1 VVTGTGAA
9 SFFDHLDVAAAP
21 GDLVALGGHLD
32 VETLLAAYRA
42 GCFPWP
48 APGRDEAALDRVFRR
63 IAVEDDEVPVVPGT
77 DFGATLLPWF
87 SPHPRP
93 ILLPDRVTVPRSLR
107 RRLRRCGWETT
118 MDTAFDAV
126 IAGCADRPETWI
138 TGAMHDA
145 YRALHRAGVARSLEV
160 WAGEELI
167 GGCYGVLTGRVFA
180 GESMFHRV
188 PDASKA
194 GVVDLGRR
202 LAEAGVVM
210 IDTQDESEH
219 MARLGQ
225 FLLHRTDYLGLLHRF
240 RDEPV
245 TLCGDRR
252 PVARLVVS
260 PTVQFSQKG
269 GGALPAGGGAT

>member
-1 VVTGTGAA
+1 VTVAGTA
-9 SFFDHLDVAAAP
+9 SFFDRLDVAGAP
-21 GDLVALGGHLD
+21 HDLVAIGGCLD

-48 APGRDEAALDRVFRR
+48 ATAADEAALDRDLRLVA
-63 IAVEDDEVPVVPGT
+63 IGGDVPVVPGT
-77 DFGATLLPWF
+77 DFAGRLVPWI

-93 ILLPDRVTVPRSLR
+93 ILLPDHVSVPRSLR
-107 RRLRRCGWETT
+107 RRLRTCGWETT
-118 MDTAFDAV
+118 MDAAFDAV
-126 IAGCADRPETWI
+126 IAGCAARSETWI
-138 TGAMHDA
+138 TPAMHDG
-145 YRALHRAGVARSLEV
+145 YRALHRAGVAHSVEV
-160 WAGEELI
+160 WAGDELI

-194 GVVDLGRR
+194 GVVDLCSR

-210 IDTQDESEH
+210 IDTQDESDH

-225 FLLHRTDYLGLLHRF
+225 LLLHRSDYIELLHRF

-245 TLCGDRR
+245 TLRGDRR
-252 PVARLVVS
+252 PVARLVS
-260 PTVQFSQKG
+260 
-269 GGALPAGGGAT
+269 

>member
-1 VVTGTGAA
+1 MTGTDAA
-9 SFFDHLDVAAAP
+9 AFFDRLDVAGAP
-21 GDLVALGGHLD
+21 RDLVALGGGLD
-32 VETLLAAYRA
+32 VATLLAAYRA

-48 APGRDEAALDRVFRR
+48 ATAADEAALDRDLRR
-63 IAVEDDEVPVVPGT
+63 LALGGDVPVVPGT
-77 DFGATLLPWF
+77 DFAGLLLPWI

-93 ILLPDRVTVPRSLR
+93 ILLPDQVTVPRSLR
-107 RRLRRCGWETT
+107 RRLRACGWETT
-118 MDTAFDAV
+118 VDAAFDDV
-126 IAGCADRPETWI
+126 IAGCADRSETWI
-138 TGAMHDA
+138 TPAMHDA
-145 YRALHRAGVARSLEV
+145 YRALHRAGVAHSLEV
-160 WAGEELI
+160 WAGDELV

-180 GESMFHRV
+180 GESMFHRL

-225 FLLHRTDYLGLLHRF
+225 FLLHRTDYIELLHRF

-245 TLCGDRR
+245 TVAVGRR
-252 PVARLVVS
+252 PVARLVM
-260 PTVQFSQKG
+260 
-269 GGALPAGGGAT
+269 